1 MTPARFQTIEEIFR
15 AALDQEPDQLGTF
28 LDKACEGDELL
39 RRKVEAL
46 LVSRQRAASFIETS
60 AVGLATR
67 IIQNGQA
74 DSLVGQIIGHYKIS
88 ESIGTGGM
96 GEVHLATDITAGRKA
111 ALKILPTRFAGDAE
125 RLKRFQQEAHAI
137 VALNHPNIL
146 TVYEIGEDHSTH
158 YIASELIEGETL
170 RQRLM
175 RGPIQL
181 SEAVDIAI
189 QVASALAAAHQAG
202 VVHRDIKPENIMLR
216 PDGYVKVLDFGIA
229 KLAEQEVPAMIPTD
243 EALSLVETNLGSILG
258 TAHYMSPEQACGG
271 QVDKST
277 DIWSLGVVLYE
288 MVTGRA
294 PFTGDTPREVMSAI
308 LETEPPP
315 LTKYL
320 ADSPAELQQIISKT
334 LRKDREER
342 YHSAHELLQ
351 ALKDLRHKL
360 EVEADLAR
368 ATAAPSWLRWTRSPA
383 ALALVVLAAAL
394 ALALPFY
401 RHRNLTTSLP
411 PEKSIAVL
419 PFVDLSQAKNQEYFC
434 DGISEEILDAL
445 AKVDGLRVVGR
456 TSSFSFKGKNA
467 NVSEIGK
474 KLNVANVLEGTLRR
488 EGNRVRIT
496 AELVNTRNGFRLW
509 SETYERELQGVFAL
523 QDEITRS
530 IVEALKIKLA
540 VSLHVHE
547 QRNTEAYELYL
558 QGLFFSNKSSE
569 ADLRRALSFF
579 QHALEKDPTFSRAW
593 TGIAKV
599 WYFLADVYV
608 KPLEAYPL
616 SREAALKAIALDEKD
631 AEAHCYLSE
640 AKRVLDWDLAGAD
653 AELKRAVEL
662 DPNSAPAHFFSGL
675 HPLFRGELK
684 DGLRLILE
692 AQKLDPVSPITS
704 YVATAAYLANDRV
717 DDAVVEGQ
725 RTLQLDP
732 NYFYLDSVLA
742 AAYREKGNF
751 PEAIALYTKAQ
762 EATHLPSSGLA
773 ITYAR
778 MGRQPEAQNIRAQLL
793 QAREKRYVS
802 APLIAAVSTAL
813 GDKEEAFHWLERAYE
828 EHSGVLQWIAFLPEF
843 RALRS
848 DARFPHLLRRIG
860 VSQNSILAIT
870 ETTLSEITDPNALS
884 HLALK
889 VGVKP
894 RPGTQ
899 NGHARII
906 VSFYD
911 RTKDNKMK
919 PTDARTS
926 YSWLNASEDWTD
938 ATPKFLVATYV
949 RPKTQS
955 RSADGPEYG
964 GFIVRVYF
972 DGQLQDAR
980 ATPPELLTLFPA
992 PDQLAP
998 SPSVAP

>member
-1 MTPARFQTIEEIFR
+1 MTIASKVCAECGATVFADAPEGLCSVCLFRSGLGLLDNKDDEAFEPTGTRMSKDLGDYELLEEIGRGGQGVVYR
-15 AALDQEPDQLGTF
+15 AHQ
-28 LDKACEGDELL
+28 K
-39 RRKVEAL
+39 
-46 LVSRQRAASFIETS
+46 
-60 AVGLATR
+60 
-67 IIQNGQA
+67 
-74 DSLVGQIIGHYKIS
+74 SLN
-88 ESIGTGGM
+88 
-96 GEVHLATDITAGRKA
+96 R
-111 ALKILPTRFAGDAE
+111 
-125 RLKRFQQEAHAI
+125 I
-137 VALNHPNIL
+137 VALKVIGLAHWATEAHVKRFRLEAEAAAGLNHPCI
-146 TVYEIGEDHSTH
+146 VPIYEVGEGDGACYFSMGLVEGGQLDAVTKREPMPIRH
-158 YIASELIEGETL
+158 AAELI
-170 RQRLM
+170 
-175 RGPIQL
+175 
-181 SEAVDIAI
+181 AK
-189 QVASALAAAHQAG
+189 LARTVHYAHEHG
-202 VVHRDIKPENIMLR
+202 ILHRDIKPGNILLDAKGE
-216 PDGYVKVLDFGIA
+216 PHLTDFGLA
-229 KLAEQEVPAMIPTD
+229 RLAETESTVTQTMEV
-243 EALSLVETNLGSILG
+243 LG
-258 TAHYMSPEQACGG
+258 TPSYMAPEQAVGNNAG
-271 QVDKST
+271 VTSAT
-277 DIWSLGVVLYE
+277 DIYGLGAVLYQLL
-288 MVTGRA
+288 TGHP
-294 PFTGDTPREVMSAI
+294 PFAGGTTYETVRLVLD
-308 LETEPPP
+308 TEPRQPRHLNP
-315 LTKYL
+315 KIDRDLSTICLKCL
-320 ADSPAELQQIISKT
+320 E
-334 LRKDREER
+334 KDPQRR
-342 YHSAHELLQ
+342 YS
-351 ALKDLRHKL
+351 
-360 EVEADLAR
+360 
-368 ATAAPSWLRWTRSPA
+368 S
-383 ALALVVLAAAL
+383 ALVVAEDLERWLKHEPIRARRTGLFTRGRKWVRRNRKLVATGAACLLVGAVAIWL
-394 ALALPFY
+394 FRGELF
-401 RHRNLTTSLP
+401 RSSQFNP

-419 PFVDLSQAKNQEYFC
+419 PFLDLSQAKDQEYFC
-434 DGISEEILDAL
+434 DGISEEILYAL
-445 AKVDGLRVVGR
+445 AKIEGLHVVGR
-456 TSSFSFKGKNA
+456 ASSFSFKGKRA
-467 NVSEIGK
+467 SVGEVGK
-474 KLNVANVLEGTLRR
+474 KLNVANVVEGSLRR
-488 EGNRVRIT
+488 EGNRLRIAAQLT
-496 AELVNTRNGFRLW
+496 DTRSGFHIW
-509 SETYERELQGVFAL
+509 SETYDRDLQGVFGL

-540 VSLHVHE
+540 VSLPARE
-547 QRNTEAYELYL
+547 QRNTELYELYL

-569 ADLRRALSFF
+569 ADLRRALNFF
-579 QHALEKDPTFSRAW
+579 QRALEKDPTFARAW

-608 KPLEAYPL
+608 KPLEAYPA
-616 SREAALKAIALDEKD
+616 SKEAALKAIALDEKD

-640 AKRVLDWDLAGAD
+640 AKRVLDWDLTGAD
-653 AELKRAVEL
+653 EELKRALQL
-662 DPNSAPAHFFSGL
+662 DPNSAPAHFFSAL

-684 DGLRLILE
+684 DGLQLILE
-692 AQKLDPVSPITS
+692 AEKLDPVSPITS
-704 YVATAAYLANDRV
+704 YVATAAYLANDRI

-751 PEAIALYTKAQ
+751 AEAIALYTKAQ

-778 MGRQPEAQNIRAQLL
+778 MGRQPEAQNIRVQLL

-813 GDKEEAFHWLERAYE
+813 GDKEEAFHWLERAFA

-884 HLALK
+884 HLTLK

-911 RTKDNKMK
+911 RTKGNKMK

-955 RSADGPEYG
+955 RSADGRQYG

-980 ATPPELLTLFPA
+980 ATSPELLTLFPV

-998 SPSVAP
+998 